1 MLQALFALFRFPFS
15 LSVHLYIFKVTDGS
29 SRHPH
34 FAACI
39 SDCFRRLFLVLHL
52 VCLSKVYQRS
62 LFFFSFRFYRKA
74 DAKVNAF
81 FHSAKLFG
89 SFFSKKFFS
98 GKPEGKLSRS
108 LGQYQGKILAQS
120 RADPQQNFSACRFS
134 YLSPLSRK
142 RLQRYS
148 LFPFLQILWNTFFKQ
163 FSIIFIINCK
173 SIMF

>member
-89 SFFSKKFFS
+89 SFFRKSFFQGNRKDDFLAPLDNTKVRYLHS
-98 GKPEGKLSRS
+98 PER
-108 LGQYQGKILAQS
+108 I
-120 RADPQQNFSACRFS
+120 RNR
-134 YLSPLSRK
+134 
-142 RLQRYS
+142 
-148 LFPFLQILWNTFFKQ
+148 
-163 FSIIFIINCK
+163 IFQHVV
-173 SIMF
+173 SVT

>member
-89 SFFSKKFFS
+89 SFFSKKFFQGNRKDDFLAPLDNTKVRYLHS
-98 GKPEGKLSRS
+98 PER
-108 LGQYQGKILAQS
+108 I
-120 RADPQQNFSACRFS
+120 RNR
-134 YLSPLSRK
+134 
-142 RLQRYS
+142 
-148 LFPFLQILWNTFFKQ
+148 
-163 FSIIFIINCK
+163 IFQHVV
-173 SIMF
+173 SVT

>member
-39 SDCFRRLFLVLHL
+39 PDCFRRLFLVLHL

-89 SFFSKKFFS
+89 SFFRKSFFQGNRKDDFLAPLDNTKVRYS
-98 GKPEGKLSRS
+98 HSPKP
-108 LGQYQGKILAQS
+108 
-120 RADPQQNFSACRFS
+120 DPAQNFSACRFS

-148 LFPFLQILWNTFFKQ
+148 LFPFLQIL
-163 FSIIFIINCK
+163 
-173 SIMF
+173 

>member
-89 SFFSKKFFS
+89 SFFLKSFFQENRKDDFLAPLDNTKVRYLHS
-98 GKPEGKLSRS
+98 PER
-108 LGQYQGKILAQS
+108 I
-120 RADPQQNFSACRFS
+120 RNR
-134 YLSPLSRK
+134 
-142 RLQRYS
+142 
-148 LFPFLQILWNTFFKQ
+148 
-163 FSIIFIINCK
+163 IFQHVV
-173 SIMF
+173 SVT

>member
-1 MLQALFALFRFPFS
+1 MLCSGFRFS

-62 LFFFSFRFYRKA
+62 LFFFSIRFYRKA

-81 FHSAKLFG
+81 FYSAKLFR
-89 SFFSKKFFS
+89 SFFRKSFF
-98 GKPEGKLSRS
+98 
-108 LGQYQGKILAQS
+108 QGNRKDDFLA
-120 RADPQQNFSACRFS
+120 
-134 YLSPLSRK
+134 PLDNTK
-142 RLQRYS
+142 VRYS
-148 LFPFLQILWNTFFKQ
+148 HSPERIRNR
-163 FSIIFIINCK
+163 IFQHVV
-173 SIMF
+173 SVT

>member
-89 SFFSKKFFS
+89 SFFFGKVFF
-98 GKPEGKLSRS
+98 
-108 LGQYQGKILAQS
+108 QGNRKDDFLA
-120 RADPQQNFSACRFS
+120 
-134 YLSPLSRK
+134 PLDNTK
-142 RLQRYS
+142 VRYS
-148 LFPFLQILWNTFFKQ
+148 HSPERIRNR
-163 FSIIFIINCK
+163 IFQHVV
-173 SIMF
+173 SVT